1 MADAKD
7 LISTA
12 AADTAAGTDVNTNPE
27 PAQDF
32 GNQNFD
38 NQNFGNQ
45 NLDNQSFD
53 IGAELTRLI
62 TANPEL
68 ANVIA
73 DAIENYFSGNRM
85 SQPAAPMIPPQLV
98 ALIDQLNGRLST
110 LEQVHADSELEK
122 ELNEAKQEYEA
133 YKKQLPLLPDF
144 NEKEIL
150 QTAYQLEGIPL
161 KDALQLWIGRKLR
174 ELGGDEE
181 GETLIDKLVAMK
193 LDESKGK
200 QVPPIM
206 TKGGSAPATVEQKE
220 PTSMREANRQ
230 VRELLGSLF
239 GGGGA

>member
-1 MADAKD
+1 MADVKD

-12 AADTAAGTDVNTNPE
+12 AVDTQEPAAGTDVNANPE
-27 PAQDF
+27 PAPVPAEPPE
-32 GNQNFD
+32 QN
-38 NQNFGNQ
+38 
-45 NLDNQSFD
+45 FD

-73 DAIENYFSGNRM
+73 DAIESYFSGNRM
-85 SQPAAPMIPPQLV
+85 SQPAEPMMGQMIPPQLM
-98 ALIDQLNGRLST
+98 ALIDQLNGRLSA

-122 ELNEAKQEYEA
+122 ELNEVRQEYEA

-144 NEKEIL
+144 DEKEIL
-150 QTAYQLEGIPL
+150 QIAYQLEGIPL
-161 KDALQLWIGRKLR
+161 KDAFQLWIGRKLR

-206 TKGGSAPATVEQKE
+206 TKGGSAPATAEQKE

-230 VRELLGSLF
+230 VRELLDSLF
-239 GGGGA
+239 GGGGV